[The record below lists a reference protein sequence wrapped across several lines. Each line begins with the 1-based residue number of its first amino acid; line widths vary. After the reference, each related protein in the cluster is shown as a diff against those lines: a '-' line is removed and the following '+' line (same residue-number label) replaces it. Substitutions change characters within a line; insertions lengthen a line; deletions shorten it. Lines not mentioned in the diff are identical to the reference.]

1 MNIEE
6 WIRIFYI
13 YLIQTDNKYMVKVL
27 MGNPSIFITQ
37 QHAYVYDNGL
47 LRNNKISVILCKNK
61 LMFYGKSTDLNG
73 SWIWIA

>member
-1 MNIEE
+1 
-6 WIRIFYI
+6 
-13 YLIQTDNKYMVKVL
+13 MVKIL

-73 SWIWIA
+73 S